1 MERTIKS
8 PDRTTIEHSLVDARQ
23 YQLVYEKIGDP
34 IKALAWAER
43 VDELLGQW
51 SDLSGSA
58 PTA

>member
-8 PDRTTIEHSLVDARQ
+8 PDRTKIEHSLVDARQ

-51 SDLSGSA
+51 AELSDATSPA
-58 PTA
+58 